1 MNKIKVLCGA
11 AVLACTVAASP
22 ASGQDAQHL
31 KVVGTWGYLNTWTK
45 VEKPFWTEE
54 LKAASNGAITVDALP
69 MTEVGLK
76 GFEVMRMLQLGVFD
90 AAHGIIS
97 YLGDDPVAEGVDLAG
112 VVQTWDEARAAAKA
126 YEPLLGAS
134 FDETYG
140 AKLLGVYPFPSQLLY
155 CNAPIK
161 ILADLKGKKIRSY
174 SKSMSDLFTGLGA
187 TPVTI
192 AFGEVVPALQ
202 LGTVDCAVSGTLP
215 SYTSG
220 WGRATTHMVRLSTGY
235 AFSFA
240 AVSKVT
246 WDRMDDKTRQIITDG
261 ATAMVDRA
269 WQVGEEDDAMGI
281 ACLTDGPCAVGEP
294 AGLVDVELSDDDRK
308 LLAKVLQATVLE
320 TFGERCGTEC
330 STAWN
335 GTIGQAVKL
344 TISQ

>member
-1 MNKIKVLCGA
+1 MKIKTLCA
-11 AVLACTVAASP
+11 MAVLASAVTAAPVS
-22 ASGQDAQHL
+22 AQEAQHL

-54 LKAASNGAITVDALP
+54 LKAASSGAITVDALP

-97 YLGDDPVAEGVDLAG
+97 YLGDDPVAEGADLAG
-112 VVQTWDEARAAAKA
+112 VVQNWEEARAAAKA
-126 YEPLLGAS
+126 YQPVLAES
-134 FDETYG
+134 FDKSYG

-155 CNAPIK
+155 CNAPIAS
-161 ILADLKGKKIRSY
+161 LADLKGKKIRSY

-215 SYTSG
+215 SYASG
-220 WGRATTHMVRLSTGY
+220 WGAATTHMVRLSTGY

-240 AVSKVT
+240 AVSNVS
-246 WDRMDDKTRQIITDG
+246 WGRLDEQTRETIIG
-261 ATAMVDRA
+261 SAEAMIERA
-269 WQVGEEDDAMGI
+269 WDVAQEDDAMGI
-281 ACLTDGPCAVGEP
+281 ACFTNGPCAVGEP
-294 AGLVDVELSDDDRK
+294 AGLVDVQLSDDDRK
-308 LLAKVLQATVLE
+308 LLATVLQATVLE
-320 TFGERCGTEC
+320 TFGERCGSDC
-330 STAWN
+330 STVWN
-335 GTIGQAVKL
+335 DTIGQAVKL